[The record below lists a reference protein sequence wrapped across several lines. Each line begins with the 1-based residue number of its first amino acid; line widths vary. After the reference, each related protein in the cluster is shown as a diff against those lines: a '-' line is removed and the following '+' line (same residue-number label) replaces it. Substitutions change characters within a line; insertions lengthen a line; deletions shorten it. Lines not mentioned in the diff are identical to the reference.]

1 MKTTQNVPKR
11 LTMTA
16 QNVPE
21 TVDIDF
27 VSGGTFLK
35 KKTTFFGRVDTVFL
49 KDHKI

>member
-1 MKTTQNVPKR
+1 
-11 LTMTA
+11 MTA

-27 VSGGTFLK
+27 VSGGTFFFK
-35 KKTTFFGRVDTVFL
+35 KNYLFGRVDTVFL